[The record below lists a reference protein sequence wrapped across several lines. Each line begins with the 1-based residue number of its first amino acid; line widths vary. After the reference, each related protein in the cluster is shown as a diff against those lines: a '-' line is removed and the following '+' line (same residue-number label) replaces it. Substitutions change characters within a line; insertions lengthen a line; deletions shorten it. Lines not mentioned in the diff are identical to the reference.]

1 MLLNVFPHLY
11 GGKYMKQNLEKP
23 SSYNIF
29 AFKFS
34 FSWLVMLKQ
43 RKACVIKEHYL
54 LLS

>member
-11 GGKYMKQNLEKP
+11 GGKYMKQLEKP

-29 AFKFS
+29 AFKFY

-43 RKACVIKEHYL
+43 RKACVIKGHYW